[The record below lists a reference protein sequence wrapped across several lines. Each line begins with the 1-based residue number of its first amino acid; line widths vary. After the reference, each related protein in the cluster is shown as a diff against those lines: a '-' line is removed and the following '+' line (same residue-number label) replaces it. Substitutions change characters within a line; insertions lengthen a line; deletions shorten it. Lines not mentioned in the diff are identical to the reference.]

1 MTKPSVAIVTPSFS
15 PMIGGIENYVLGVG
29 RELVALGH
37 KIYVLTPDSV
47 LGTKIPVQR
56 ELVQGMEVH
65 RVRVA
70 LDFSYRI
77 KLWPELFNELK
88 SCSPELI
95 HVYSHDTYALLA
107 LLAART
113 SETPMVLTTYGPF
126 QSNADYG
133 MVQSGVFRIY
143 DAVVSP
149 ALFRGSDLV
158 MMRYPGIASWLVS
171 MGVSRKKL
179 RLEPS
184 GIPLKS
190 TGARNGSSFRR
201 RYGLQGP
208 VVLYLGRVSP
218 QKGVEFAVKGMK
230 AVSMKY
236 PQARLVIIGPDYTGH
251 SGELKSIAKALGLDQ
266 NIMILPPMTDEE
278 AQLEALAACDVFVMP
293 SSFEGFSQAV
303 MKAMAQGKPVVVTNV
318 GGLPFEI
325 GEGRCGV
332 LCPYGDPEALGRC
345 VTALLDDPAAASAMG
360 TEGKARASLF
370 TFDVLAKTISET
382 YTGLGA

>member
-15 PMIGGIENYVLGVG
+15 PMIGGIENYILGVG

-47 LGTKIPVQR
+47 LGTRIPVQR
-56 ELVQGMEVH
+56 EHVQGMEVH

-77 KLWPELFNELK
+77 KLWPGLVNELR

-95 HVYSHDTYALLA
+95 HVYSHDSYALLA

-113 SETPMVLTTYGPF
+113 SETPMLLTTYGPF

-149 ALFRGSDLV
+149 TLFRGSDLV

-171 MGVSRKKL
+171 MGVSRKNL

-184 GIPLKS
+184 GIPLRS
-190 TGARNGSSFRR
+190 TGVRDGSNFRR
-201 RYGLQGP
+201 RYGLEGP

-218 QKGVEFAVKGMK
+218 QKGIEFAVKGMK
-230 AVSMKY
+230 AVSVKY

-251 SGELKSIAKALGLDQ
+251 SAELKSLAKALGLDHS
-266 NIMILPPMTDEE
+266 IMILPPMTDEE

-325 GEGRCGV
+325 GDGTCGV
-332 LCPYGDPEALGRC
+332 LCPYGDPDALARG
-345 VTALLDDPAAASAMG
+345 VIGLLDHPDSAVAMG
-360 TEGKARASLF
+360 TEGKARARLF
-370 TFDVLAKTISET
+370 TFDVLARAMSDT
-382 YTGLGA
+382 YVGLEA